1 MDFLTDIVYKS
12 HFLTI
17 CKKMDNKMEVIDVV
31 GKFLKMMAPFSN
43 NLLILQG
50 SENIFRNYIFIYR
63 VYNISCIM
71 YMLYGSLCM

>member
-1 MDFLTDIVYKS
+1 
-12 HFLTI
+12 
-17 CKKMDNKMEVIDVV
+17 MDNKMEVIDVV

-50 SENIFRNYIFIYR
+50 SENIFRNYIFKYG
-63 VYNISCIM
+63 VDNISCIM